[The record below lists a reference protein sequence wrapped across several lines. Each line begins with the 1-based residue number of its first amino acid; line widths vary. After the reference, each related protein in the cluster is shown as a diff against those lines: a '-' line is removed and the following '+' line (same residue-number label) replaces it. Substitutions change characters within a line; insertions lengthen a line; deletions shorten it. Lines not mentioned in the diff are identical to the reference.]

1 MIPPFGVSQQTPSV
15 VSTIALASPLDP
27 RVTTTTLDNGLAV
40 TTVELPHLH
49 TAVCALFVKVGARFE
64 TREDN
69 GLSHFVE
76 HMLFRGTER
85 YPSSLALNT
94 AIERLGSTLHAET
107 GRDYTLFQ
115 LALEPDHVPAAIELL
130 GELLGRPRFADIELE
145 RELVLEEI
153 NEDYD
158 EQGVEINAD
167 DIARGLAF
175 EDHALGQRIIGPR
188 GNVERF
194 TIDDVRRHFTTFYG
208 ARNANLCVAGPV
220 THGPV
225 VEAAARALAVL
236 PPGAR
241 AEVHPAPPPPTTGA
255 AKLRHVPDAGS
266 QTSLAVL
273 FRAIPELDPSYVAQV
288 AMLRILD
295 DGMSTRLH
303 YKLAD
308 QKGLAYSIH
317 AAIEPLADA
326 ALFEIV
332 GATANAK
339 VPSLVREL
347 LGLLDGM
354 RRGELTDDELA
365 KARVRYR
372 YETLASIDDAAA
384 MAGWFGGTALY
395 YPPPALSVRLEAMAK
410 ITVEDVAR
418 VAQRVFA
425 PEHLVLAAVGTLSR
439 ARLGELRSVL
449 ADWGQGN

>member
-1 MIPPFGVSQQTPSV
+1 LRAPEPGI
-15 VSTIALASPLDP
+15 DP
-27 RVTTTTLDNGLAV
+27 RVFTTTLDNGLAV

-64 TREDN
+64 SRDDN

-94 AIERLGSTLHAET
+94 AIEQLGSTLHAET

-115 LALEPDHVPAAIELL
+115 LALEPENVSAAIELL
-130 GELLGRPRFADIELE
+130 GELLGHPRFSDIELE
-145 RELVLEEI
+145 RELILEEI

-175 EDHALGQRIIGPR
+175 ADHPLGQRIIGPR
-188 GNVERF
+188 ENVERF
-194 TIDDVRRHFTTFYG
+194 AIADVRRHFTHFYG
-208 ARNANLCVAGPV
+208 AKNATLCVAGPV
-220 THGPV
+220 THAAV
-225 VEAAARALAVL
+225 VDVAGRALAVL
-236 PPGAR
+236 PSGAR
-241 AEVHPAPPPPTTGA
+241 AEVVPAPPLEPADRPR
-255 AKLRHVPDAGS
+255 LRHVQDAGS
-266 QTSLAVL
+266 QTSLAIL
-273 FRAIPELDPSYVAQV
+273 FRAIPELDPGYVALV
-288 AMLRILD
+288 ALLRVLD

-303 YKLAD
+303 YTLAD

-317 AAIEPLADA
+317 AAIEPLADT
-326 ALFEIV
+326 ALFEIA

-339 VPSLVREL
+339 VPSLMREL
-347 LGLLDGM
+347 LALLDGL
-354 RRGELTDDELA
+354 RRGEIRDDELA

-395 YPPPALSVRLEAMAK
+395 YPPPSLSHRLAAMSGVNVDDIVGIARK
-410 ITVEDVAR
+410 IL
-418 VAQRVFA
+418 A
-425 PEHLVLAAVGTLSR
+425 PANLAVAAVGTLSR
-439 ARLGELRSVL
+439 ARLGELRGVVN
-449 ADWGQGN
+449 DWR

>member
-1 MIPPFGVSQQTPSV
+1 MAHLI
-15 VSTIALASPLDP
+15 DP
-27 RVTTTTLDNGLAV
+27 RVETTTLDNGLAV

-64 TREDN
+64 SHDDN

-85 YPSSLALNT
+85 YPTSLALNT
-94 AIERLGSTLHAET
+94 AVERLGSTLHAET

-115 LALEPDHVPAAIELL
+115 LALEPSHVPAAIELL
-130 GELLGRPRFADIELE
+130 GELLGRPRFSDIELE
-145 RELVLEEI
+145 RELILEEI

-158 EQGVEINAD
+158 EQGTEINAD

-175 EDHALGQRIIGPR
+175 EDHPLGQRIIGPR
-188 GNVERF
+188 SNVERF
-194 TIDDVRRHFTTFYG
+194 SIGDVRRHFTTFYG

-220 THGPV
+220 THGAV
-225 VEAAARALAVL
+225 VEAAQRALAIL

-241 AEVHPAPPPPTTGA
+241 AEVPPAPPLVTGPR
-255 AKLRHVPDAGS
+255 LRHVPDAGS
-266 QTSLAVL
+266 QTSLAIL
-273 FRAIPELDPSYVAQV
+273 FRAIPELDPAYVALV
-288 AMLRILD
+288 ALLRMLD

-303 YKLAD
+303 YTLAD

-326 ALFEIV
+326 ALFEIA

-347 LGLLDGM
+347 LLLLDGL
-354 RRGELTDDELA
+354 RRGEITDDELA

-395 YPPPALSVRLEAMAK
+395 YAPPALSQRLEAMAK
-410 ITVEDVAR
+410 IEVDHLVDVAKQ
-418 VAQRVFA
+418 VLA
-425 PEHLVLAAVGTLSR
+425 PDHLVLAAVGTLSR
-439 ARLGELRSVL
+439 ARLGELRGVIT
-449 ADWGQGN
+449 DWK